1 MKISNFMLIS
11 SAYRITHNP
20 ISDVAKRAIYINFS
34 LTMGKNPKTKR
45 STLLRLDKKNLTTKT
60 QLPDFTHKT

>member
-1 MKISNFMLIS
+1 MLIS

-20 ISDVAKRAIYINFS
+20 ISDVAKRAIYIIFPLQWDKTLKQKGIPS
-34 LTMGKNPKTKR
+34 LR
-45 STLLRLDKKNLTTKT
+45 RIRKNLATKT